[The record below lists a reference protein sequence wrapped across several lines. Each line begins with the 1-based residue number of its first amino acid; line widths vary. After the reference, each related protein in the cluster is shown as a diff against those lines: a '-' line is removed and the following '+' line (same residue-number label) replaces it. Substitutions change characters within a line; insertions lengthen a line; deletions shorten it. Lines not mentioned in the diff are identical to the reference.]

1 MHPRNLIG
9 KHNPPSATTRSATA
23 NPILRF
29 TRESCD
35 QLSLRREHDDQIRGF
50 GITAAA
56 DPLAIEE
63 IRFLDR
69 SDGADVEVLEFLARE
84 IERELPVDRCAR
96 VWIGTR
102 PGRSARPTSAEVAT
116 FARLF
121 GAVPWCV
128 LFLVAHGGATYARL
142 RYKIG
147 PGGDWKIPVVV
158 VEPLAPTSADHD
170 CYPETFEPV
179 EIVREFE
186 PDDVR
191 FRPDEWPITM

>member
-1 MHPRNLIG
+1 MQHGNLIG
-9 KHNPPSATTRSATA
+9 NHNPPSATTRSATA

-29 TRESCD
+29 TPESWD
-35 QLSLRREHDDQIRGF
+35 QLSLRREHHDQIRGF
-50 GITAAA
+50 GITAVA

-142 RYKIG
+142 RYHVG
-147 PGGDWKIPVVV
+147 PGGSWQIPVNISEPEGPVDPGRMIRQPITDESV
-158 VEPLAPTSADHD
+158 GVEPEFDVAGLR
-170 CYPETFEPV
+170 PEDWPV
-179 EIVREFE
+179 S
-186 PDDVR
+186 
-191 FRPDEWPITM
+191 M

>member
-9 KHNPPSATTRSATA
+9 NHNPPSSTTRSATA

-29 TRESCD
+29 TPESWD
-35 QLSLRREHDDQIRGF
+35 QLSLRREHDDQVRGF
-50 GITAAA
+50 GITAAS
-56 DPLAIEE
+56 DLLAIEE

-69 SDGADVEVLEFLARE
+69 SAGADVEFLTGE

-102 PGRSARPTSAEVAT
+102 PGRSARPTSAELAT

-121 GAVPWCV
+121 GAVPWSV

-142 RYKIG
+142 RFHVG
-147 PGGDWKIPVVV
+147 PGGSWQIPVNISEAPIPAIDDHVARGREMDAT
-158 VEPLAPTSADHD
+158 VEVERECD
-170 CYPETFEPV
+170 CDEARLRPE
-179 EIVREFE
+179 
-186 PDDVR
+186 
-191 FRPDEWPITM
+191 EWPFTM